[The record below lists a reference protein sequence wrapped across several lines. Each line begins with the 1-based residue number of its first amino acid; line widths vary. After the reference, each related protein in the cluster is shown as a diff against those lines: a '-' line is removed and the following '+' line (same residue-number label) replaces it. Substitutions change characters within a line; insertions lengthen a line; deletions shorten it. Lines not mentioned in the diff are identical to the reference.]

1 MKSVVRRVTLG
12 LVMFALSGMD
22 FLLPQAWACPM
33 CKAALEEDPSKPMAY
48 QTSILFML
56 AMAMSVFGVMTW
68 LLTVINRRE
77 LNALRGTHLAGD
89 NA

>member
-1 MKSVVRRVTLG
+1 MKTAVRYGAMG
-12 LVMFALSGMD
+12 LVAFAFCGVDRVHS
-22 FLLPQAWACPM
+22 QAMACPM

-56 AMAMSVFGVMTW
+56 AMAMSVFGVMTL

-77 LNALRGTHLAGD
+77 MESLKGTHLAGE
-89 NA
+89 AG